1 MTKLIRRSALILACL
16 LAAAGAAPVG
26 QKVTLMDDSVLEAI
40 RARVSGA
47 TAKAHIVAL
56 SRMHRVH
63 ASEGFHQAAEY
74 VRGEAL
80 RYGLSDVE
88 IAALPADGETRYHHF
103 RAYYG
108 WKAEEGSLWEVSPRQ
123 ERIADYDEMR
133 VALAD
138 YSQDAE
144 VTAELVDVGSGTRAE
159 EYRGKEV
166 RGKIV
171 LAGGPLPAVHR
182 EAVEERGASGF
193 VSYFPNQATGWSGDD
208 PTLVRWGHLDPYNT
222 GNRFAFMVSLG
233 KARELQARLAAGE
246 TIRLAARVRARLTP
260 GDFEVVTGVIRGSEI
275 PGEEIIFTC
284 HLDHQSPGANDNASG
299 AATLLEV
306 ARTLAELTRSGA
318 IPRPRRTLRFVWP
331 PEIAGTYAWLAR
343 NPQIAARLKAG
354 IHMDMVGGIP
364 QTNKSVFFLS
374 RPPASLGS
382 FVGDVGE
389 VFFDY
394 VRATSR
400 RAAASG
406 DFGEAIISSEGSK
419 EDWVAEV
426 QGLDLGSDHQVLG
439 DAFFGVP
446 MLYFH
451 DWPDIYI
458 HTNKD
463 RPEFIDATKLQ
474 RVAFLG
480 AASGYTLARL
490 GPSEA
495 LAVAAE
501 SAGRGALRLGRDRAR
516 ALSLL
521 ARSVGDS
528 VHEAFRE
535 ATNLIEHGYRREVES
550 FGSIARLAGVNPA
563 ALDPLARTFAPL
575 RDAALAAAGGL
586 YTDLCRARSLPA
598 RRAAALD
605 PSDGPEARRLPMR
618 TEAVKGPLGI
628 YYFDYL
634 ASRLPPEE
642 AETDLD
648 ETVAYEVFNLA
659 DGKRTVR
666 QIRDWV
672 SAELEPVPLAAV
684 LAYLEKLEKA
694 GAVSF
699 REATSR

>member
-1 MTKLIRRSALILACL
+1 MRRHALTVACL
-16 LAAAGAAPVG
+16 LAGACPSLAG
-26 QKVTLMDDSVLEAI
+26 QKVTLMGDSALEAI
-40 RARVSGA
+40 RTRVSGA
-47 TAKAHIVAL
+47 TAKAHIIAL

-80 RYGLSDVE
+80 RYGLENVE
-88 IAALPADGETRYHHF
+88 IVALPADGETRYHHF

-108 WKAEEGSLWEVSPRQ
+108 WRAEEGSLWEVSPRR

-144 VTAELVDVGSGTRAE
+144 VTSELVDVGSGTRDE
-159 EYRGKEV
+159 DYRGKEV
-166 RGKIV
+166 KGKIV
-171 LAGGPLPAVHR
+171 LAGGPLPVVHR
-182 EAVEERGASGF
+182 EAVEERGAAGF
-193 VSYFPNQATGWSGDD
+193 VSYFPNQRTGWSGDD

-222 GNRFAFMVSLG
+222 ANRFAFMVSLG

-246 TIRLAARVRARLTP
+246 TIRLSARVRARLAP
-260 GDFEVVTGVIRGSEI
+260 GAFEVVTAVIGGSEI
-275 PGEEIIFTC
+275 PDEEIVYTC

-299 AATLLEV
+299 AAALLEV
-306 ARTLAELTRSGA
+306 ARALAELTRSGA
-318 IPRPRRTLRFVWP
+318 LARPRRTLRFVWP

-343 NPQIAARLKAG
+343 HPEIAARLKAG

-374 RPPASLGS
+374 RPPSSLGS

-394 VRATSR
+394 VRETSR

-406 DFGEAIISSEGSK
+406 DFREAIVSPEGTK

-426 QGLDLGSDHQVLG
+426 QGLDLGSDHEVLG

-446 MLYFH
+446 TLYFH
-451 DWPDIYI
+451 DWPDVYI

-463 RPEFIDATKLQ
+463 RPEYMDATKLQ

-480 AASGYTLARL
+480 AATGYTLAEL
-490 GPSEA
+490 GPTDA
-495 LAVAAE
+495 PAVAAE
-501 SAGRGALRLGRDRAR
+501 SAGRAAERLGRDRAR
-516 ALSLL
+516 ALGLL
-521 ARSVGDS
+521 LRSEGEA

-535 ATNLIEHGYRREVES
+535 ARNLIEHGYRREVDAL
-550 FGSIARLAGVNPA
+550 GSIARFTGA
-563 ALDPLARTFAPL
+563 APTVLEPLSKTLTPL
-575 RDAALAAAGGL
+575 RDAALAAAGAL
-586 YTDLCRARSLPA
+586 YGDLCRMRSLPP
-598 RRAAALD
+598 RRAAALE
-605 PSDGPEARRLPMR
+605 PSDGPEARRLPVR
-618 TEAVKGPLGI
+618 ADPVKGPLSI

-634 ASRLPPEE
+634 ASRLGPEE
-642 AETDLD
+642 AGTDLD
-648 ETVAYEVFNLA
+648 ERIAYEIFNLA

-672 SAELEPVPLAAV
+672 SAEFGPVPIAAV
-684 LAYLEKLEKA
+684 LAYLAKLERA
-694 GAVSF
+694 EALSF